1 MDHVRTAHSAMYYAI
16 KTARIIKRGL
26 MIFIAQKKKVLRKKI
41 AKKKLCAGDFIILN
55 RTNKG
60 AEMLKKTR
68 KLGDKMEKMYERIKE
83 RHGGMPVC
91 LGEVCTGIASEGGEV
106 VEEWRKYNYESKPLY
121 NGNIV
126 NEMADVLHYLILGCV
141 YYGFDLEDLAKV
153 NAAKMDAIEEGERV
167 LFDDFIEDWE
177 PEQETINQRLE
188 RWEKV
193 ARKLRE
199 RRECNGN

>member
-1 MDHVRTAHSAMYYAI
+1 MYYAI
-16 KTARIIKRGL
+16 RIARIIKRGL
-26 MIFIAQKKKVLRKKI
+26 MIFIVQRKRALPQRTVKKKS
-41 AKKKLCAGDFIILN
+41 CDGGFIILN

-126 NEMADVLHYLILGCV
+126 NEMADVLHYLVLGCV
-141 YYGFDLEDLAKV
+141 YYGFDIEDLASV
-153 NAAKMDAIEEGERV
+153 NNAKMDAIDAGERV

-177 PEQETINQRLE
+177 PTEETINQRLE
-188 RWEKV
+188 RWAGV
-193 ARKLRE
+193 MNVLQE
-199 RRECNGN
+199 RRGVNE

>member
-1 MDHVRTAHSAMYYAI
+1 MDRAKTVRNATYYAI
-16 KTARIIKRGL
+16 KIAKGTRRGL
-26 MIFIAQKKKVLRKKI
+26 KIFTAQKKRALLKKI
-41 AKKKLCAGDFIILN
+41 AKKKSCAGGFITSSHEN
-55 RTNKG
+55 RRV
-60 AEMLKKTR
+60 EMLKKIR
-68 KLGDKMEKMYERIKE
+68 ILGDKMEKMYERIKE

-126 NEMADVLHYLILGCV
+126 NEMADVLHYLVLGCI
-141 YYGFDLEDLAKV
+141 YYGIDLEDLASV
-153 NAAKMDAIEEGERV
+153 NNAKMDAIDAGERV

-188 RWEKV
+188 RWGRV
-193 ARKLRE
+193 MNMLQE
-199 RRECNGN
+199 RRGVNE

>member
-16 KTARIIKRGL
+16 KAARIIKRGL
-26 MIFIAQKKKVLRKKI
+26 MIFTAQKKKVLRKKI
-41 AKKKLCAGDFIILN
+41 VKKKLCAGGFIILN

-126 NEMADVLHYLILGCV
+126 NEMADVLHYLVLGCV
-141 YYGFDLEDLAKV
+141 YYGFDLEDLASV
-153 NAAKMDAIEEGERV
+153 NNAKMDAIDAGERV

-177 PEQETINQRLE
+177 PAEETINQRLE
-188 RWEKV
+188 RWAGIVKI
-193 ARKLRE
+193 LQE
-199 RRECNGN
+199 RRGVNE

>member
-26 MIFIAQKKKVLRKKI
+26 MIFTAQKKKVLRKKI
-41 AKKKLCAGDFIILN
+41 VKKKLCAGGFIILN

-126 NEMADVLHYLILGCV
+126 NEMADVLHYLVLGCI
-141 YYGFDLEDLAKV
+141 YYGIDLEDLASV
-153 NAAKMDAIEEGERV
+153 NNAKMDAIDAGERI

-188 RWEKV
+188 RWGRV
-193 ARKLRE
+193 MNMLQE
-199 RRECNGN
+199 RRGVNE

>member
-1 MDHVRTAHSAMYYAI
+1 MDRAKTVRNATYYAI
-16 KTARIIKRGL
+16 KIAKGTRRGL
-26 MIFIAQKKKVLRKKI
+26 KIFTVQKKRALLKKI
-41 AKKKLCAGDFIILN
+41 VKKKSCAVGIIILS

-126 NEMADVLHYLILGCV
+126 NEMADVLHYLVLGCI
-141 YYGFDLEDLAKV
+141 YYGIDLEDLASV
-153 NAAKMDAIEEGERV
+153 NNAKMDAIDAGERI

-188 RWEKV
+188 RWGRV
-193 ARKLRE
+193 MNMLQE
-199 RRECNGN
+199 RRGVNE